1 MLAALKAR
9 FNGAD
14 DFCLR
19 ELTAGGQVLYALF
32 LDGMTSGSDISDFVV
47 RPLMENLRPGTPE
60 ELYAQAQHGTVWCA
74 VCEEADSAEAAAD
87 KLTHGYCVV
96 VFPGLAKALCFEAK
110 SGTRRGPSAPESENT
125 VKGAKDAFT
134 ETIRI
139 NTALV
144 RRHLRTS
151 ELRFVSKT
159 VGRRTQTNV
168 TVCSIAGLT
177 DPKLVARMEK
187 RLARIDIDGLLSPA
201 AVEEY
206 VTGSRRTAFPL
217 LQYTERTDQF
227 CQGLLEGQVGL
238 LVDGLPLGYLA
249 PVDLGILMASPEDRA
264 VDYVSAT
271 CVRIL
276 RYAALFLSLFLPA
289 LYAAMATFQQ
299 QMLPTK
305 LLLAIIE
312 SKENVPFP
320 TLLEVLGL
328 LAAFELLQEAGLH
341 LPQAIGTAVSII
353 GGLVVGTAAVE
364 ANLVSPAALI
374 VAATA
379 GICGFTLPS
388 RDLSD
393 AVRLWRF
400 LLTALGGIAGLFGL
414 TVGAILLLV
423 HLAGLT
429 SLGVAYL
436 APFSDVRGW
445 RAVLRPRLSQQK
457 IRSRARRG
465 RPEESEV
472 KYHMKRIW
480 IWLAL
485 LAAVAAFGLFPAQG
499 TDAADL
505 LPAQLLLVEASGG
518 TLRLET
524 DQGSVGF
531 GKTLGEA
538 MDDLQAGAK
547 GQVFFG
553 TVEHVV
559 AAQSAA
565 YLLPQLAASNEL
577 RPAAK
582 LYLAPVLP
590 EAADAVEFL
599 AAHPGNLTLQ
609 RTRAALLYGRQPEVP
624 RLLTTEGGL
633 RLAG

>member
-19 ELTAGGQVLYALF
+19 ELTAGGLVLYALF

-60 ELYAQAQHGTVWCA
+60 ELYAQAQRGAVWCA

-144 RRHLRTS
+144 RRHLRTP
-151 ELRFVSKT
+151 ELRLASKT

-457 IRSRARRG
+457 FRD
-465 RPEESEV
+465 P
-472 KYHMKRIW
+472 
-480 IWLAL
+480 AL
-485 LAAVAAFGLFPAQG
+485 GAV
-499 TDAADL
+499 D
-505 LPAQLLLVEASGG
+505 
-518 TLRLET
+518 R
-524 DQGSVGF
+524 
-531 GKTLGEA
+531 K
-538 MDDLQAGAK
+538 
-547 GQVFFG
+547 
-553 TVEHVV
+553 
-559 AAQSAA
+559 
-565 YLLPQLAASNEL
+565 N
-577 RPAAK
+577 
-582 LYLAPVLP
+582 
-590 EAADAVEFL
+590 
-599 AAHPGNLTLQ
+599 Q
-609 RTRAALLYGRQPEVP
+609 R
-624 RLLTTEGGL
+624 
-633 RLAG
+633 